1 MKKIEAII
9 KPFKLDDVK
18 EALTGIG
25 VIGMTVSEVRGFGR
39 QKGHT
44 ELYRGGEYT
53 VDFLP
58 KIKVEVVV
66 PDHFV
71 EKVADVVA
79 AAAKTGNI
87 GDGKIFVTPVETAI
101 RIRTGERD
109 QSALYAPPRKETLVK
124 RLSLAALTF
133 LVLGATASVAVAQQ
147 PTAPPTAP
155 APGAPTIGTPVPA
168 AAAPAPASKIDKG
181 DTAWMLTS
189 SALVL
194 LMTAPGLAL
203 FYGGMVRQKNALATL
218 MQSFIIMAIISIQW
232 VLWGYSL
239 AFGPD
244 RGGIIGG
251 LEWVGLRGVGQ
262 EPFDAYS
269 KTIPHQAFMLFQMMF
284 AIITPALITGA
295 FAERKK
301 FSAFLLFTVLWAT
314 VVYDPLAHWV
324 WGDGGWLKKF
334 GALDFAGGTVVHIS
348 SGVSALVCAIVL
360 GKRRG
365 YGHQPMQPHN
375 LPMTVMGAGL
385 LWFGWF
391 GFNAGSALEANGLA
405 VSAFLAT
412 NTGAAAAALGWMF
425 TEWMTRG
432 KPTVLGAASGA
443 VAGLVAIT
451 PASGYVGPVS
461 SIIIGAIAGGLCY
474 AACNFKSKLG
484 YDDSLDV
491 VGVHG
496 VGGTWGAIATGLF
509 ASKAVNEAGGDGL
522 FFGNPGQ
529 LWTQIVAIAATF
541 ALAIVATYVILKV
554 VDALVGLRV
563 SDEDEMAGLDLSQHS
578 ETAYSMGGGQY
589 GEFSSTT
596 GAFAET
602 MRAAEA
608 KPRTAH

>member
-1 MKKIEAII
+1 
-9 KPFKLDDVK
+9 
-18 EALTGIG
+18 
-25 VIGMTVSEVRGFGR
+25 
-39 QKGHT
+39 
-44 ELYRGGEYT
+44 
-53 VDFLP
+53 
-58 KIKVEVVV
+58 
-66 PDHFV
+66 
-71 EKVADVVA
+71 
-79 AAAKTGNI
+79 
-87 GDGKIFVTPVETAI
+87 
-101 RIRTGERD
+101 
-109 QSALYAPPRKETLVK
+109 VK
-124 RLSLAALTF
+124 RLSLGLAVTLVALTF
-133 LVLGATASVAVAQQ
+133 GLALAQTPAPATTDKPAEATA
-147 PTAPPTAP
+147 AP
-155 APGAPTIGTPVPA
+155 APATPA
-168 AAAPAPASKIDKG
+168 APPASKIDKG

-194 LMTAPGLAL
+194 MMTAPGLAL

-218 MQSFIIMAIISIQW
+218 MQSFIIMAVISIQW

-244 RGGIIGG
+244 KGGIIGG
-251 LEWVGLRGVGQ
+251 LDWIGLRGVGV

-269 KTIPHQAFMLFQMMF
+269 KTLPHQVFMLFQMMF

-314 VVYDPLAHWV
+314 IVYDPLAHWV
-324 WGDGGWLKKF
+324 WGDGGWLKSK

-348 SGVSALVCAIVL
+348 SGMSALVCAIVL
-360 GKRRG
+360 GKRKG

-375 LPMTVMGAGL
+375 LPMTVMGASL

-405 VSAFLAT
+405 ASAFLAT

-461 SIIIGAIAGGLCY
+461 ALIIGAVAGALCY
-474 AACNFKSKLG
+474 SACNLKSKLG

-496 VGGTWGAIATGLF
+496 VGGTWGALATGLF
-509 ASKAVNEAGGDGL
+509 ASKAVNDAGGNGL

-529 LWTQIVAIAATF
+529 LWTQIVAVLATF
-541 ALAIVATYVILKV
+541 VLAIVATFVILKV

-563 SDEDEMAGLDLSQHS
+563 ADEDEVAGLDLSQHS
-578 ETAYSMGGGQY
+578 ETAYAFGGGSY
-589 GEFSSTT
+589 SEYSAGT
-596 GAFAET
+596 GGFAEA
-602 MRAAEA
+602 MRASEA
-608 KPRTAH
+608 KARTAH